1 MAAVDQKE
9 SYRRG
14 AELCYQI
21 AGRMPAAQATSIIR
35 LGDSYSALACRERL
49 IWNGVRVSDK
59 LAHLLPTS
67 PSPREGYASRATR
80 YIAVSFRRVGN
91 DFAPGPAVE
100 CPDATL
106 AVQRAELM
114 TREEDLAGAVA
125 FSRSGDPVREVG
137 AAVIL
142 KSFGEIP
149 NDFDIA

>member
-1 MAAVDQKE
+1 LLSDRREDA
-9 SYRRG
+9 RG
-14 AELCYQI
+14 ASDIDYSSRRFLFR
-21 AGRMPAAQATSIIR
+21 AGLQ
-35 LGDSYSALACRERL
+35 GL
-49 IWNGVRVSDK
+49 IWNGARVSDK
-59 LAHLLPTS
+59 LEHALPTS
-67 PSPREGYASRATR
+67 PSPREGNASGATR

-91 DFAPGPAVE
+91 GFAPGPAVE

-125 FSRSGDPVREVG
+125 FSRTGDPVSKEVG

-149 NDFDIA
+149 DDFDIA